1 MKLAEFQSAFAAAL
15 FSRDDGQAA
24 APGPLAAL
32 QAQPAFAVYRNT
44 VMKGCIDA
52 LEANFPAVTRLVGS
66 EWFRAAAALYVVAEV
81 PRDARLQLYGDRFA
95 SFLDRFEPARYLRYL
110 PYLADVARLD
120 RCWTEAHTAA
130 DAPAVD
136 GAWLAQ
142 LAPAAL
148 GNLRMTPHSATRWH
162 WFAEQPIR
170 SIWQRNRAPQT
181 DATDTAQTD
190 ETAGNPLVWQGEGA
204 LLTRPA
210 DTVVWC
216 EAGPADC
223 AFLDACARGDPLAHA
238 AQAALH
244 CQPDADLAS
253 LLARLLQAGA
263 LSLSAEV
270 APQALSSRCPS

>member
-1 MKLAEFQSAFAAAL
+1 MKLAEFQSAFAVAL
-15 FSRDDGQAA
+15 FSYDDNHTAT
-24 APGPLAAL
+24 PGPLAAL

-66 EWFRAAAALYVVAEV
+66 EWFRAAAALYVAAEA

-95 SFLDRFEPARYLRYL
+95 SFLDRFEPARHL

-120 RCWTEAHTAA
+120 CCWTEAHTAA

-136 GAWLAQ
+136 GVWLAQ
-142 LAPAAL
+142 LAPESLGDVRMAPHPAA
-148 GNLRMTPHSATRWH
+148 RWH
-162 WFAEQPIR
+162 WFADQPIR
-170 SIWQRNRAPQT
+170 SIWQRNRALQTGAADATQT
-181 DATDTAQTD
+181 DDM
-190 ETAGNPLVWQGEGA
+190 AGNPLVWQGEGV

-210 DTVVWC
+210 DAVAWC
-216 EAGPADC
+216 EASPADC
-223 AFLDACARGDPLAHA
+223 AFLEACARGEPLARAAHA
-238 AQAALH
+238 ALD
-244 CQPDADLAS
+244 CQPDVDLAS

-270 APQALSSRCPS
+270 DLQALSSSRTS